1 MALAQYTDTFWFP
14 TGTLAAS
21 IPARVFPDNSNTLA
35 TLYTDATGTTPLPN
49 PLNTSTNGVL
59 TFWAEEG
66 EYWVHI
72 DSETFAVAVG
82 TAAQPATQQD
92 ILDEVARA
100 DAAYAALAHAAR
112 HAQAG
117 GDPVTLTQAQI
128 TGLTDA
134 LAALAPLAGATFTG
148 SVTIDGANL
157 TISRTDDTG
166 AYRFRVT
173 GGGLDLE
180 IGGLDVFVSHWAAAD
195 FTGAQTNMM
204 RWEPAGPHLI
214 GRVQFGTGPFDN
226 VHDIDSG
233 TGIAALGGKNGLTN
247 IRLAG
252 FKATSGAPAAGTWAA
267 GDVVLDSDGAWH
279 LCTAGGTPGTW
290 T

>member
-49 PLNTSTNGVL
+49 PLNTSTVGVL

-72 DSETFAVAVG
+72 DSESFAVAVG
-82 TAAQPATQQD
+82 AAAQPATQQD
-92 ILDEVARA
+92 ILDEVTRA

-112 HAQAG
+112 HAAAG

-148 SVTIDGANL
+148 VVTIDG
-157 TISRTDDTG
+157 TDFVILGTDKG
-166 AYRFRVT
+166 FRFRPT
-173 GGGLDLE
+173 GSALDLE
-180 IGGLDVFVSHWAAAD
+180 AAGADFLISNWSGSTVGAGTQRSYFRLSADAQNVQVAGKVEFAAALYGAVQHVLD
-195 FTGAQTNMM
+195 GAANTAGFFGAAPVGQQAVTGSRGGN
-204 RWEPAGPHLI
+204 
-214 GRVQFGTGPFDN
+214 
-226 VHDIDSG
+226 
-233 TGIAALGGKNGLTN
+233 AALASLLTALDALGLIDDQT
-247 IRLAG
+247 IA
-252 FKATSGAPAAGTWAA
+252 
-267 GDVVLDSDGAWH
+267 
-279 LCTAGGTPGTW
+279 
-290 T
+290 